1 MKWLFAARD
10 HDPTSYKNICGALD
24 AKAPELKV
32 KVACETTDSSFHAD
46 SVTTTVKRN
55 GAVVKIDSGHSLNN
69 GDSTTVT
76 VAWADAFGSAAGLT
90 PGTAIGVE
98 LLIGAD
104 VQGMTT
110 MPFPFSGS
118 AQLTPGGGKYT
129 VSLSL

>member
-1 MKWLFAARD
+1 LLAQLSRA
-10 HDPTSYKNICGALD
+10 
-24 AKAPELKV
+24 
-32 KVACETTDSSFHAD
+32 
-46 SVTTTVKRN
+46 
-55 GAVVKIDSGHSLNN
+55 
-69 GDSTTVT
+69 VT